1 MIICPACKEGIEDDS
16 YFCDQCGQE
25 LSFCKQC
32 GHVGLGRRCTRCGG
46 LMVSRHEKAAGPQ
59 QPVASVNVNVS
70 SIYAGR
76 SAAAG
81 PSVAARPSVA
91 AGPGVSAGGP
101 SASAGPSVAPRPSI
115 SIAQAGPSHSSL
127 PALTLAND
135 SLNIRIV
142 AMNGAI
148 IGRRKGPY
156 VQFFEQHS
164 YVSGVH
170 AQLKYKPGSGWCVI
184 DKNSSNGTRVNQRPL
199 EPDVE
204 MTLSNGD
211 VLTIANINL
220 QVIIR

>member
-59 QPVASVNVNVS
+59 QPVASVNVNVA

-81 PSVAARPSVA
+81 PGVA
-91 AGPGVSAGGP
+91 AGPSVSAGGP
-101 SASAGPSVAPRPSI
+101 SASAGPSVAPGPSI
-115 SIAQAGPSHSSL
+115 SIAQAGPSRGSL
-127 PALTLAND
+127 PALTLVND

-211 VLTIANINL
+211 ILTIANINL

>member
-16 YFCDQCGQE
+16 HFCDQCGQE

-46 LMVSRHEKAAGPQ
+46 LMVSRHEKAAERKPEPG
-59 QPVASVNVNVS
+59 ASVSVSVSNVS
-70 SIYAGR
+70 ASL
-76 SAAAG
+76 
-81 PSVAARPSVA
+81 
-91 AGPGVSAGGP
+91 
-101 SASAGPSVAPRPSI
+101 SAGPSISI
-115 SIAQAGPSHSSL
+115 SQAGPSRGGL
-127 PALTLAND
+127 PVLTLAND

-156 VQFFEQHS
+156 IQFFEQHS

-170 AQLKYKPGSGWCVI
+170 AQLKYKPDSGWCVI
-184 DKNSSNGTRVNQRPL
+184 DKHSSNGTRVNQRQIQ
-199 EPDVE
+199 PDVE
-204 MTLSNGD
+204 MTLNNGD